1 MRLYAPFNP
10 PMSAVMIAKR
20 ILPSLLGLSLVA
32 FTQAII
38 AEEATPSEPMSRQ
51 MLLKREIQTPP
62 GSAETRV
69 IRVTFPPGF
78 KTPLHTHDGQ
88 GPRYILKGKL
98 RVEDSGQ
105 TQVYGAGDVFWETGS
120 AMTIENVSGSDAEMV
135 IFEIAP
141 LAAHH

>member
-1 MRLYAPFNP
+1 MSQPPHNPLSTMTRNIRLTA
-10 PMSAVMIAKR
+10 A
-20 ILPSLLGLSLVA
+20 LGLMLSSVPLLA
-32 FTQAII
+32 SAD
-38 AEEATPSEPMSRQ
+38 ESPATEPMSRQ

-98 RVEDSGQ
+98 RVEDNGQ

-141 LAAHH
+141 AH

>member
-1 MRLYAPFNP
+1 MKNILKLATAFSL
-10 PMSAVMIAKR
+10 MTLG
-20 ILPSLLGLSLVA
+20 ILPVM
-32 FTQAII
+32 
-38 AEEATPSEPMSRQ
+38 ATSDQSATTEPMSRQ
-51 MLLKREIQTPP
+51 MLLKRDIQSPL

-98 RVEDSGQ
+98 RVEDNGQ

-120 AMTIENVSGSDAEMV
+120 PMTIENVSGSDAEMV

-141 LAAHH
+141 AH

>member
-1 MRLYAPFNP
+1 MSKYIPLQAALILLTLSALPQLAPADE
-10 PMSAVMIAKR
+10 S
-20 ILPSLLGLSLVA
+20 VA
-32 FTQAII
+32 T
-38 AEEATPSEPMSRQ
+38 EPMSRQ
-51 MLLKREIQTPP
+51 TLLKREIQTPP

-120 AMTIENVSGSDAEMV
+120 AMTIENISGSDAEMV

-141 LAAHH
+141 AH

>member
-1 MRLYAPFNP
+1 MTRNIRLTA
-10 PMSAVMIAKR
+10 A
-20 ILPSLLGLSLVA
+20 LGLMLSSVPLLA
-32 FTQAII
+32 SAD
-38 AEEATPSEPMSRQ
+38 ESPATEPMSRQ

-98 RVEDSGQ
+98 RVEDNGQ

-141 LAAHH
+141 SH

>member
-1 MRLYAPFNP
+1 MTRNIRLTA
-10 PMSAVMIAKR
+10 A
-20 ILPSLLGLSLVA
+20 LGLMLSSVPLLA
-32 FTQAII
+32 SAD
-38 AEEATPSEPMSRQ
+38 ESPATEPMSRQ

-98 RVEDSGQ
+98 RVEDNGQ

-141 LAAHH
+141 AH

>member
-1 MRLYAPFNP
+1 MTKKIKLMAALTLLYLSMAPLCAGADDFA
-10 PMSAVMIAKR
+10 S
-20 ILPSLLGLSLVA
+20 
-32 FTQAII
+32 T
-38 AEEATPSEPMSRQ
+38 ETMSRQ
-51 MLLKREIQTPP
+51 ILLKREIQTPP
-62 GSAETRV
+62 GSVETRV

-98 RVEDSGQ
+98 RVEDNGQ

-120 AMTIENVSGSDAEMV
+120 AMTIENVSGSDSEMV

-141 LAAHH
+141 AH

>member
-1 MRLYAPFNP
+1 MTLKIRLTLVL
-10 PMSAVMIAKR
+10 SALFF
-20 ILPSLLGLSLVA
+20 ILPFLARGDVA
-32 FTQAII
+32 APT
-38 AEEATPSEPMSRQ
+38 EPMSRQ

-78 KTPLHTHDGQ
+78 KTPLHTHEGQ

-98 RVEDSGQ
+98 RVEDNGQ
-105 TQVYGAGDVFWETGS
+105 TQVYGSGDVFWETGS
-120 AMTIENVSGSDAEMV
+120 AMTIENVSGSEAEMI

-141 LAAHH
+141 AH

>member
-1 MRLYAPFNP
+1 MTRKIELMAALTLLPLSMAPLCAGADE
-10 PMSAVMIAKR
+10 SA
-20 ILPSLLGLSLVA
+20 S
-32 FTQAII
+32 T
-38 AEEATPSEPMSRQ
+38 EPMSRQ
-51 MLLKREIQTPP
+51 LLMKREIQTPP

-98 RVEDSGQ
+98 RVEDNGQ
-105 TQVYGAGDVFWETGS
+105 SQVYGAGDVFWETGS
-120 AMTIENVSGSDAEMV
+120 AMTIENVSGSDSEMV

-141 LAAHH
+141 AH

>member
-1 MRLYAPFNP
+1 MSKYIPLQAALILLTLSALPRLAPADE
-10 PMSAVMIAKR
+10 S
-20 ILPSLLGLSLVA
+20 VA
-32 FTQAII
+32 T
-38 AEEATPSEPMSRQ
+38 EPMSRQ
-51 MLLKREIQTPP
+51 TLLKREIQTPP

-120 AMTIENVSGSDAEMV
+120 AMTIENISGSDAEMV

-141 LAAHH
+141 AH

>member
-1 MRLYAPFNP
+1 MTQK
-10 PMSAVMIAKR
+10 IALTAALALMPCLA
-20 ILPSLLGLSLVA
+20 LPLRVGA
-32 FTQAII
+32 D
-38 AEEATPSEPMSRQ
+38 EAATTEPMSRQ
-51 MLLKREIQTPP
+51 TLMKREIQSPP

-69 IRVTFPPGF
+69 IRVTFPAGF

-98 RVEDSGQ
+98 RVEDNGQ

-141 LAAHH
+141 TH

>member
-1 MRLYAPFNP
+1 MTRNIRLTA
-10 PMSAVMIAKR
+10 A
-20 ILPSLLGLSLVA
+20 LGLMLSSLPLLA
-32 FTQAII
+32 SADESQA
-38 AEEATPSEPMSRQ
+38 TEPMSRQ

-98 RVEDSGQ
+98 RVEDNGQ

-141 LAAHH
+141 AH

>member
-1 MRLYAPFNP
+1 MKNILKLT
-10 PMSAVMIAKR
+10 AVFTLMTVG
-20 ILPSLLGLSLVA
+20 ILPVM
-32 FTQAII
+32 
-38 AEEATPSEPMSRQ
+38 ATSDQSATTEPMSRQ
-51 MLLKREIQTPP
+51 MLLKREIQSPT

-98 RVEDSGQ
+98 RVEDNGQ

-120 AMTIENVSGSDAEMV
+120 PMTIEKVSGSDAEMV

-141 LAAHH
+141 AH

>member
-1 MRLYAPFNP
+1 MTRNIRLTA
-10 PMSAVMIAKR
+10 A
-20 ILPSLLGLSLVA
+20 LGLMLSSLPLLA
-32 FTQAII
+32 SAD
-38 AEEATPSEPMSRQ
+38 ESPATEPMSRQ

-98 RVEDSGQ
+98 RVEDNGQ

-141 LAAHH
+141 AH

>member
-1 MRLYAPFNP
+1 MSKYIPLQASLILLTLSALPQLAPADE
-10 PMSAVMIAKR
+10 S
-20 ILPSLLGLSLVA
+20 VA
-32 FTQAII
+32 T
-38 AEEATPSEPMSRQ
+38 EPMSRQ
-51 MLLKREIQTPP
+51 TLLKREIQTPP

-120 AMTIENVSGSDAEMV
+120 AMTIENISGSDAEMV

-141 LAAHH
+141 AH

>member
-1 MRLYAPFNP
+1 MTRNIRLTA
-10 PMSAVMIAKR
+10 A
-20 ILPSLLGLSLVA
+20 LGLILSSLPLLA
-32 FTQAII
+32 SAD
-38 AEEATPSEPMSRQ
+38 ESPATEPMSRQ

-98 RVEDSGQ
+98 RVEDNGQ

-141 LAAHH
+141 SH